1 MKKLTLWLLY
11 FVLFVLFFVG
21 FAPKKLLY
29 YKLEH
34 LLQPQQIVISDER
47 LEETPISLL
56 AKDGTLYIKSIEAG
70 VFDTL
75 SFYPD
80 IFFNMIELKNFHSN
94 RSITII
100 PKIDIQ
106 KLRLFYTPFYPIK
119 IFIQG
124 DSSLGKIT
132 GSIDLLAKKGVV
144 DLSTTHPPQMLPL
157 KKISEGLYRY
167 EFSY

>member
-1 MKKLTLWLLY
+1 
-11 FVLFVLFFVG
+11 VG

-34 LLQPQQIVISDER
+34 LLYPQQIVISDER
-47 LEETPISLL
+47 LKENPIALL
-56 AKDGTLYIKSIEAG
+56 AKDGSLYVKGVQAG
-70 VFDTL
+70 IFDTL
-75 SFYPD
+75 TFYPD
-80 IFFNMIELKNFHSN
+80 IFINMIQLEGFHSN
-94 RSITII
+94 RSITLI

-124 DSSLGKIT
+124 DTTLGKIT
-132 GSIDLLAKKGVV
+132 GSIDLLAKKGSI
-144 DLSTTHPPQMLPL
+144 DLLGDQPPKMFPL
-157 KKISEGLYRY
+157 KKISEGRYRY